1 MKRKPGGHRTQQVA
15 AIDEGPLRASGERA
29 CSAEFDALVDAHGTN
44 LVRSLTLIT
53 LDTGMAEDA
62 AQEAF
67 LQLHLHWNDPAV
79 KDRIAWLYRVA
90 INRSRDYRRALWRAT
105 KVWQRLSE
113 GSDGR
118 AVESW
123 SPDHRLID
131 ILRPLPRR
139 QRTAAAL
146 FYLVGFST
154 REIAE
159 AMGIS
164 EGAVGSHLHKARE
177 ALRSMWESE

>member
-1 MKRKPGGHRTQQVA
+1 MQAH
-15 AIDEGPLRASGERA
+15 
-29 CSAEFDALVDAHGTN
+29 SAR

-53 LDTGMAEDA
+53 LDAGLAEDA

-67 LQLHLHWNDPAV
+67 LQLHLHWRDPAM
-79 KDRIAWLYRVA
+79 KDRVAWLYRVA
-90 INRSRDYRRALWRAT
+90 INRSKDYRRALRRAT
-105 KVWQRLSE
+105 GLAQRLAE
-113 GSDGR
+113 VFDEQ

-123 SPDHRLID
+123 SPDPGLVAIVRQ
-131 ILRPLPRR
+131 LPKR

-146 FYLVGFST
+146 FYLAGFSS
-154 REIAE
+154 REIAA

-177 ALRSMWESE
+177 ALRKILEEEQWTPSQ